1 MALPVIFAM
10 LYITFL
16 GLVCLII
23 ESLYI
28 LTAFIQFPLPTLPLI
43 ITHLISFGVCLFIF
57 EVELICDTMLLP
69 VAQQW
74 FDISIHFKM
83 ITSLVAICHYTKILY
98 SYWLHSSYC
107 TFRIHL
113 FCNWM
118 FVLTPLNWPYP
129 FLSSLHPLPLCQPP
143 VFCIYNSVSILLYLF
158 TYFIF

>member
-113 FCNWM
+113 FCNCK
-118 FVLTPLNWPYP
+118 FVYLNLPHLSAFHPWPTGL
-129 FLSSLHPLPLCQPP
+129 F
-143 VFCIYNSVSILLYLF
+143 VFYNSVSILLYLF